1 MGRPRCWIECYL
13 IHVFLICPQHRA
25 YCVSLVYWWDAVS
38 VLWATIEDALSGL
51 RAWAKVYV
59 LEIDFEKMTR
69 I

>member
-1 MGRPRCWIECYL
+1 MI
-13 IHVFLICPQHRA
+13 
-25 YCVSLVYWWDAVS
+25 VSGLPLVMIR